1 MKLFFFLE
9 RYIKSLGVTLIPTM
23 FERLPPS
30 KEALISYLVTHLS
43 LSKKYKE
50 TNKFEFFI
58 EILEEALSSKLLT
71 KNDFSE
77 IFHTRKVGHQILDSN
92 LLDIC
97 VKNIDQNSAAE
108 IVKFEIK
115 IHKDD
120 KSSLLHCTRH
130 NIANEDLK
138 QWIVR
143 EINGENND
151 NDCLGN
157 IGIKKTKKWIPIGT
171 VLLSMLFY
179 AMDQERQIYIKK
191 IIKLYHDSGVFR
203 NNASNKEKG

>member
-1 MKLFFFLE
+1 M
-9 RYIKSLGVTLIPTM
+9 RVTNIPTLL
-23 FERLPPS
+23 ERLPPS

-43 LSKKYKE
+43 LSTKYKR
-50 TNKFEFFI
+50 TDKLKFFLKN
-58 EILEEALSSKLLT
+58 LEDAISQKMLT
-71 KNDFSE
+71 EKDIYT
-77 IFHTRKVGHQILDSN
+77 IFHTRKIEHAILDSN

-108 IVKFEIK
+108 IMKFEKK

-120 KSSLLHCTRH
+120 KSSLLQCTRH

-143 EINGENND
+143 EINGDNND
-151 NDCLGN
+151 NNCLGN
-157 IGIKKTKKWIPIGT
+157 IGIKKWMPIGT

-179 AMDQERQIYIKK
+179 AMDQERQIYIKINH
-191 IIKLYHDSGVFR
+191 IIVL
-203 NNASNKEKG
+203 